1 MAPYR
6 VGCENG
12 RPVAGKNPFN
22 CSDRS
27 HVPAGTLPL
36 ALFPNSVDAAIMC
49 QRTIPFSTV
58 SPLAGDFDKVA
69 FEDASAILKCVSGVE
84 PGPRTMPAARTRQPI
99 VRHQRRSNAA
109 ADVPRWKSD
118 RVRLEN
124 ALSRSIRVRANGA
137 NGERTIFWR
146 TTGSSD
152 SRVLRAGSSGEPC
165 FRSS

>member
-84 PGPRTMPAARTRQPI
+84 PGPRQCRRQELDNQSCVISGDRTRRPTFRVGNPI
-99 VRHQRRSNAA
+99 GCASRMLFPDRSE
-109 ADVPRWKSD
+109 S
-118 RVRLEN
+118 
-124 ALSRSIRVRANGA
+124 AL
-137 NGERTIFWR
+137 
-146 TTGSSD
+146 
-152 SRVLRAGSSGEPC
+152 
-165 FRSS
+165 